1 MSNEESSNQNA
12 NGEIDFLPERLNR
25 IPTVFRGMTIIELGK
40 FSLIGVVI
48 GFVLGLLAFIVLG
61 SWVLIF
67 VGMLVTP
74 LPVVLYTSNK
84 FSKLKRGKPDTWLE
98 RYLEF
103 ELAKRGFGN
112 SKRLLFKDEV
122 FMTVRMKH
130 KKINK
135 MNRVI
140 SNE

>member
-48 GFVLGLLAFIVLG
+48 GFVLGLLGFIVLG

-67 VGMLVTP
+67 IGMLVTP

-98 RYLEF
+98 RHLEF
-103 ELAKRGFGN
+103 EFAKRGFGD

-122 FMTVRMKH
+122 FMTVRTKH
-130 KKINK
+130 KKMNK

>member
-1 MSNEESSNQNA
+1 MSNEESSQT

-25 IPTVFRGMTIIELGK
+25 IPTVFRGMTIIELGT

-48 GFVLGLLAFIVLG
+48 GFVLGLLGFIVLG

-67 VGMLVTP
+67 IGMLVTP

-98 RYLEF
+98 RHLEF
-103 ELAKRGFGN
+103 EFAKRGFGD

-122 FMTVRMKH
+122 FMTVRTKH
-130 KKINK
+130 KKMNK